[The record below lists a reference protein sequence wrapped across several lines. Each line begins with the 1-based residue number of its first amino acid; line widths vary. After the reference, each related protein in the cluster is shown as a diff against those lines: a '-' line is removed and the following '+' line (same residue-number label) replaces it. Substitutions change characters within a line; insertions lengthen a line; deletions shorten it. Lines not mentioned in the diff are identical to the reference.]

1 MDNKFL
7 DKVLDQ
13 IVSETI
19 VDYDKEEIQFPFF
32 LSRFPLARIL
42 YPHFPLPFPL
52 PFFSE
57 HCKEVYGLNDD
68 EVEYVWKEYRNIII
82 YKIKNNGL

>member
-1 MDNKFL
+1 MDYKFL

-13 IVSETI
+13 MVSETRI
-19 VDYDKEEIQFPFF
+19 DYDKEEIQFPFF
-32 LSRFPLARIL
+32 
-42 YPHFPLPFPL
+42 PLPSLFHLFLLLL

-57 HCKEVYGLNDD
+57 HCKDIYGLNDD
-68 EVEYVWKEYRNIII
+68 EIDYVWKEYRNIII